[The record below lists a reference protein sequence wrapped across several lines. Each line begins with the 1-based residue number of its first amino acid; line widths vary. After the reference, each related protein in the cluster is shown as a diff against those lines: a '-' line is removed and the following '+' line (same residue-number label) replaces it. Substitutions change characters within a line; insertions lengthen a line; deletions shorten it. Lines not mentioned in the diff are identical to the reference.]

1 MQPNRERAI
10 VGLFIAVCGVLLFGT
25 LLAIWGGIASSG
37 TRYRTFFK
45 FAGGIQPGTAV
56 RYEGLRIGRVERVQV
71 DPTDTSRIE
80 VDVLVDRRT
89 PVNSTSVARV
99 SSLGPLSDNY
109 IEISAG
115 QNGATASVP
124 GSVLP
129 SAETFNLAQLG
140 DLIQGLAPQVQS
152 TLAKLDKNLDG
163 LQTTVARANDLLNDE
178 NRTHVSELIARAD
191 DLVNETNRTNLAS
204 SLAQIH
210 QLLDDVK
217 PKLSASLTNVQDVT
231 GKMAP
236 LLEDVKMA
244 TNRADRMLAHLDEV
258 LAENRG
264 DLHASLGE
272 LHNALSKST
281 ALLEQLQE
289 VTSENSGNIDDIL
302 ANMRMTT
309 ENLRSLSDTVRAS
322 PASLIRGTNFR
333 EHKPGEIPK

>member
-1 MQPNRERAI
+1 
-10 VGLFIAVCGVLLFGT
+10 
-25 LLAIWGGIASSG
+25 
-37 TRYRTFFK
+37 
-45 FAGGIQPGTAV
+45 
-56 RYEGLRIGRVERVQV
+56 
-71 DPTDTSRIE
+71 
-80 VDVLVDRRT
+80 
-89 PVNSTSVARV
+89 
-99 SSLGPLSDNY
+99 
-109 IEISAG
+109 
-115 QNGATASVP
+115 
-124 GSVLP
+124 
-129 SAETFNLAQLG
+129 
-140 DLIQGLAPQVQS
+140 
-152 TLAKLDKNLDG
+152 LAKLDKNLDG
-163 LQTTVARANDLLNDE
+163 LQTTVKRANDLLNDK

-191 DLVNETNRTNLAS
+191 DLVKDTNRTNLAS

-210 QLLDDVK
+210 QLLDDIK
-217 PKLSASLTNVQDVT
+217 PKLSAALTNVQDVT

-236 LLEDVKMA
+236 LLEDVKTA

-264 DLHASLGE
+264 DLRASLGE

-322 PASLIRGTNFR
+322 PPSLIRGSNFR